1 MLKHKLILNLLIFTL
16 IALSVQG
23 AVFENGTKYQH
34 GNTTYTMGADLVM
47 DNLTLWDNG
56 IIFNV
61 TDNVS
66 LIPATSLNLTIVNW
80 TSSGNAFN
88 ITGDNSSVSFIIKIN
103 NTNAK
108 VLYNGSQK
116 NSPFNV
122 TSYTTSFNY
131 SYDVTAPTLSNITDG
146 TAPQNFTV
154 DIILSEIGNA
164 TLFWS
169 RNLDLSSNTVNYSTT
184 YGTSHNFSIL
194 NLQVTTTYYY
204 KVNGTDMLGNVYNSA
219 IRSITTQAGGSH
231 GNDGSVGGGGSGG
244 TYFSA
249 GGDAINDSVVK
260 TNVTIIQNQTPFN
273 IVTALQDFFS
283 NKSNTNQTASEL
295 DSFSIQ
301 NDKLQRTILFG
312 SVFVAIILLF
322 GIFVMNKK

>member
-1 MLKHKLILNLLIFTL
+1 MLKLKLYLYLLIFTL

-23 AVFENGTKYQH
+23 AIFENGTSYQH

-47 DNLTLWDNG
+47 DNLTIWTNG

-66 LIPATSLNLTIVNW
+66 LIPVSSLNLTIINW
-80 TSSGNAFN
+80 TSSGNVFN
-88 ITGDNSSVSFIIKIN
+88 ITGDNSSVSFVIKIN

-108 VLYNGSQK
+108 VLYNSTQR

-131 SYDVTAPTLSNITDG
+131 SYDVTAPIISNITDG
-146 TAPQNFTV
+146 TAPQNFSV
-154 DIILSEIGNA
+154 DVTLSEIGNA

-169 RNLDLSSNTVNYSTT
+169 RNIDLSSNTVNYSTT

-204 KVNGTDMLGNVYNSA
+204 QVNGTDMLGNVYNSA
-219 IRSITTQAGGSH
+219 IRSVTTQAGGSH
-231 GNDGSVGGGGSGG
+231 GNDGSVGGG

-249 GGDAINDSVVK
+249 GETVINETLQNK
-260 TNVTIIQNQTPFN
+260 TQIDLI
-273 IVTALQDFFS
+273 TALNAFLLNKSQEQPLDVSSIRASRTEKTFLFIAVFLGIILIFS
-283 NKSNTNQTASEL
+283 IFVFNKSN
-295 DSFSIQ
+295 
-301 NDKLQRTILFG
+301 K
-312 SVFVAIILLF
+312 
-322 GIFVMNKK
+322 